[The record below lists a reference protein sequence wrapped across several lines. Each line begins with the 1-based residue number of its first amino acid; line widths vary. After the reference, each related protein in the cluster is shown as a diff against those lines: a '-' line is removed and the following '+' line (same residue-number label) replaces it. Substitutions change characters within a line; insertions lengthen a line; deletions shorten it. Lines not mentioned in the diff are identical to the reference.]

1 VYILHICLDSHTR
14 GYHMT
19 PPCYLRLI
27 EASKWSSDESGHDKF
42 FDRRSVAIRIGVY
55 GQTNSFRRT
64 FFVL

>member
-1 VYILHICLDSHTR
+1 
-14 GYHMT
+14 MT